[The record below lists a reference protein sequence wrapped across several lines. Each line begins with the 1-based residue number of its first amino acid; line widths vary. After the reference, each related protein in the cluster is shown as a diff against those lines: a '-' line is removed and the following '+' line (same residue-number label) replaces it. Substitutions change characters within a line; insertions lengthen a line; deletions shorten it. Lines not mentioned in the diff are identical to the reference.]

1 MKRVQC
7 ILGIGIPLILIVIT
21 FFTVSCSNLSSEGK
35 KLPTRN
41 ILSHIE
47 NSGYPEV
54 ATLISATTET
64 FFING
69 KNFKIKYK
77 INVLGNGNEL
87 FTNRELALRVLLE
100 TSLFQEVNGKFSEV
114 NFSNAVGELSVK
126 IVQPAPGQEL
136 STSVRPSSV
145 LNWNKGTGVPD
156 IYIVNY
162 RLNNISV
169 KWEDSIHS
177 DGYLYGFVCFEMKSK
192 NSRILSGTEKRNIDK
207 YLEPVK
213 FDVKIR
219 KR

>member
-1 MKRVQC
+1 M
-7 ILGIGIPLILIVIT
+7 
-21 FFTVSCSNLSSEGK
+21 SNEFLNDKFGLNV

-47 NSGYPEV
+47 NSGYPEA

-162 RLNNISV
+162 LLNKISV

-177 DGYLYGFVCFEMKSK
+177 DGYLYGFVC
-192 NSRILSGTEKRNIDK
+192 
-207 YLEPVK
+207 V
-213 FDVKIR
+213 
-219 KR
+219 